1 MKRNFR
7 PNRDQDEDKD
17 TDMEQVCDPT
27 RWLLKYIRSKED
39 GGLHIQEAYFRD
51 WLLMQTPPHLRGAVR
66 RLPFSNMKP
75 IMNDLFE
82 DPDYFIEQWQQHE
95 ARVIA
100 ALELMTIAAFT
111 KDEDEVFSGTSTG
124 SGNSDLWETG
134 KIRSWK
140 VFSQSAAR
148 VVLTHLSRP
157 TTFNQNQK
165 FFQAVTS
172 IEVSK
177 ALEDLVNSIE
187 DMSNLWLGLRITKR
201 ILLFDS
207 NCNVKLPELQG
218 ITGEKLFRN
227 LTALV
232 IESVIRPRLAA
243 DGERHVR
250 QSNLLALL
258 SSTGVSASP
267 DEFAE
272 KVKQCPRTNC
282 FISLEEIRDDVCP
295 RCDASLTPQAGDDA
309 ESVHLVSPNRRTTE
323 ALFVDYQKFLFFF
336 ERTAELF
343 IHHKGKRPQD
353 ILAFINHLTKEN
365 RLQVSWRFM
374 TVIIRNILSVPGGK
388 ATIDSALANIRCN
401 DPADLTPNAGTCFI
415 ISVKYFHLNN
425 VFCE

>member
-7 PNRDQDEDKD
+7 PNRDQDENQDI
-17 TDMEQVCDPT
+17 DMEKVCDPT
-27 RWLLKYIRSKED
+27 RWLLNYIRIKNDD
-39 GGLHIQEAYFRD
+39 GLYVQEAYFRD
-51 WLLMQTPPHLRGAVR
+51 WLLMKTPPHLREAVR
-66 RLPFSNMKP
+66 RLPFSNMKC
-75 IMNDLFE
+75 IINDLFD
-82 DPDYFIEQWQQHE
+82 DPDYFIEQWEQNE

-100 ALELMTIAAFT
+100 ALELLAIAAFT
-111 KDEDEVFSGTSTG
+111 KDEDDVFSATSSG
-124 SGNSDLWETG
+124 SGNSGLWETG

-157 TTFNQNQK
+157 TTFNQNQN
-165 FFQAVTS
+165 FFQAITS

-177 ALEDLVNSIE
+177 ALKDLVNSVE

-207 NCNVKLPELQG
+207 NCNIKLPELQG

-232 IESVIRPRLAA
+232 VESVIRPRLAA

-258 SSTGVSASP
+258 SNTGVSASP
-267 DEFAE
+267 DEFAG

-282 FISLEEIRDDVCP
+282 FIPLEEIRDDVCP
-295 RCDASLTPQAGDDA
+295 KCDATLTPQADDDDDA
-309 ESVHLVSPNRRTTE
+309 TSVHLVSPNRRTTE
-323 ALFVDYQKFLFFF
+323 ALFEDYQKFLFFF

-374 TVIIRNILSVPGGK
+374 TVIIRNVLSVPGGK
-388 ATIDSALANIRCN
+388 ATIDSALVNIQCN
-401 DPADLTPNAGTCFI
+401 EPADLTHNAGIFFI
-415 ISVKYFHLNN
+415 IN
-425 VFCE
+425 VQFIHFNI

>member
-1 MKRNFR
+1 MKRNLR
-7 PNRDQDEDKD
+7 PNRDQDEDQD
-17 TDMEQVCDPT
+17 IDMEKVCDPT
-27 RWLLKYIRSKED
+27 RWLLNYIRNKND
-39 GGLHIQEAYFRD
+39 GLHVQEAYFRD
-51 WLLMQTPPHLRGAVR
+51 WLLMQTPPHLREAVR
-66 RLPFSNMKP
+66 RLPFLNMKS
-75 IMNDLFE
+75 IMNDLFD
-82 DPDYFIEQWQQHE
+82 DPDYFIEQWEQNE

-100 ALELMTIAAFT
+100 ALELLAIAAFT
-111 KDEDEVFSGTSTG
+111 KDEDDVFSGTSSG
-124 SGNSDLWETG
+124 SGNSGLWETG
-134 KIRSWK
+134 NIRSWK

-157 TTFNQNQK
+157 TTFNQNQN
-165 FFQAVTS
+165 FFQAITS

-177 ALEDLVNSIE
+177 ALKDLVNSVE

-207 NCNVKLPELQG
+207 NCNIKLPELQG

-232 IESVIRPRLAA
+232 VESVIRPRLAA

-258 SSTGVSASP
+258 SNTGVSASP
-267 DEFAE
+267 DEFAG
-272 KVKQCPRTNC
+272 KVKQCPKTNC
-282 FISLEEIRDDVCP
+282 FIPLEEIRDDVCP

-309 ESVHLVSPNRRTTE
+309 ASVHLVSPNRRTTE
-323 ALFVDYQKFLFFF
+323 ALFEDYQKFLFFF

-374 TVIIRNILSVPGGK
+374 TVIIRNVLSVPGGK
-388 ATIDSALANIRCN
+388 ATIDSALVNIQCN
-401 DPADLTPNAGTCFI
+401 EPADLTHNAGIFFI
-415 ISVKYFHLNN
+415 IN
-425 VFCE
+425 VQFIHFNI